1 MSQDNNRSTDR
12 ARNYGNGNYLER
24 ESYILSPSLEY
35 LLSLPQIVNLNNEKE
50 EDKKK

>member
-24 ESYILSPSLEY
+24 ESYYHLH
-35 LLSLPQIVNLNNEKE
+35 
-50 EDKKK
+50 